1 MTCAQEGTLKGMLH
15 LYGCKCYAV
24 KRKLEV
30 RRARSFEFEVV
41 ASQSS
46 GAAGTSTASVAST
59 PRSLKRFFMS
69 AAKSDANPFNPM
81 NASKNTYHWFAA
93 TAEERE
99 RYCRAHLFLNCSIPL
114 CASLESSAYHVY
126 FGVALREAGSVRIL
140 ITLLPAD
147 GWQRSTALLVCHS
160 LKWKQCHGQASSQL
174 PQVRLHMQQCYGT
187 SCLCQGRAVLL
198 TLCVPGDP
206 VLLFTV
212 ANSMQ

>member
-1 MTCAQEGTLKGMLH
+1 MLH

-46 GAAGTSTASVAST
+46 GTAGTSTASVAST

-69 AAKSDANPFNPM
+69 AAKPDANPFNPM

-126 FGVALREAGSVRIL
+126 FGVVLREAPVTVGCL
-140 ITLLPAD
+140 A
-147 GWQRSTALLVCHS
+147 C
-160 LKWKQCHGQASSQL
+160 
-174 PQVRLHMQQCYGT
+174 RLFCLH
-187 SCLCQGRAVLL
+187 SCLMFPWDTDLN
-198 TLCVPGDP
+198 
-206 VLLFTV
+206 
-212 ANSMQ
+212 NSTT